1 MLGVWFS
8 GKIDEEIQFIRSL
21 LPFEYVLCEYY
32 NVKGFLRFSNSK
44 KNKSWHEAEHYSVG
58 CIGFLAFLKLFLLGG
73 GRGGL
78 FWDFK
83 T

>member
-1 MLGVWFS
+1 M
-8 GKIDEEIQFIRSL
+8 
-21 LPFEYVLCEYY
+21 
-32 NVKGFLRFSNSK
+32 KGFLRFSNPK

-58 CIGFLAFLKLFLLGG
+58 CIGFQAFLKVFLCVRGG
-73 GRGGL
+73 GGL

>member
-1 MLGVWFS
+1 M
-8 GKIDEEIQFIRSL
+8 
-21 LPFEYVLCEYY
+21 
-32 NVKGFLRFSNSK
+32 KGFLRFSYSK

-58 CIGFLAFLKLFLLGG
+58 CIGFLAFLKLFFVGG
-73 GRGGL
+73 GEGGL